1 MPKVHFKDDHK
12 TIEIKHGDTVL
23 LAAKKGRVAL
33 NHKCGGKGSC
43 TTCKVKIDDQAGI
56 SEVNHLERR
65 MISETN
71 LEQGQ
76 RLGCQVKVY
85 EQVDVHFLEDPL
97 KALIRRQLAAQQ
109 NKNNE

>member
-1 MPKVHFKDDHK
+1 MPKVHFKDDDK

-23 LAAKKGRVAL
+23 QAAKKGRVAL

-56 SEVNHLERR
+56 SAANHLERR

-85 EQVDVHFLEDPL
+85 EQVEVYFLEDPL
-97 KALIRRQLAAQQ
+97 KALIRRQLAQQ
-109 NKNNE
+109 KTNNE